1 MLFLPAIQGRY
12 AVGVTTFVT
21 PVHNPRPIGSVKLK
35 LGGSTGNGESKPALL
50 LEEVAYTAYYPADV
64 SPKSKKGV
72 DWFIRLASLFNV
84 SILDQCSFNS
94 ALQTYQGIIGWIRDV
109 SRCVH

>member
-21 PVHNPRPIGSVKLK
+21 PVHPPRPIGSVKLRN
-35 LGGSTGNGESKPALL
+35 GSGNSNKGESKPALL

-64 SPKSKKGV
+64 SVKSKKGV
-72 DWFIRLASLFNV
+72 DWFIRFAFSLE
-84 SILDQCSFNS
+84 IMDMQCSWM
-94 ALQTYQGIIGWIRDV
+94 LQTYQGIFEWVRNV
-109 SRCVH
+109 FR